1 MAQDHYKTLGV
12 DKSASADEIKRAFRK
27 LAHEYH
33 PDKKTGNAEKFK
45 EINEAYQTLSNEG
58 KRRQYDQFGQSFT
71 GTGSQAGGGYYGG
84 NPFSQGF
91 NGFNQGNVNFDFGDV
106 GDLGDIFGS
115 FFGGTTGGRPS
126 SRRGADLQTELAID
140 FKEAVFGAEKT
151 IELNKQIV
159 CDVCNGTGAEPDSKI
174 NACKTC
180 NGRGRVIRAQQ
191 TFLGTIQTE
200 AVCPQCQGAGQ
211 VPEKKCPKCRG
222 AGHIKGAEKIKVT
235 IPAGID
241 NGQSLRLSGKGEV
254 GERGQSGDLLVR
266 IRVRSHPR
274 FHRDGFNIYSV
285 CHLSLKQA
293 VLGDKI
299 EIETVDGLVNL
310 KIPEGTQS
318 QTKLKLPGKGVP
330 HLNSRGRGDQIVE
343 VIVDIPKGLNR
354 QQKKLLEQ
362 LDI

>member
-1 MAQDHYKTLGV
+1 MAQDYYKTLGI

-58 KRRQYDQFGQSFT
+58 KRRQYDQFGQAFT
-71 GTGSQAGGGYYGG
+71 GAGPRPGSGHYGG
-84 NPFSQGF
+84 NPFGQGF

-115 FFGGTTGGRPS
+115 FFGGATGGRQTP
-126 SRRGADLQTELAID
+126 RRGADLQTELIID

-151 IELNKQIV
+151 IELNKQVV
-159 CDVCNGTGAEPDSKI
+159 CDTCNGTGAEPDSKV

-180 NGRGRVIRAQQ
+180 NGHGRVIRAQQ

-200 AVCPQCQGAGQ
+200 ATCPDCQGAGQ
-211 VPEKKCPKCRG
+211 VPEKKCHKCHG
-222 AGHIKGAEKIKVT
+222 NGHIRGNEKIKIT

-241 NGQSLRLSGKGEV
+241 DGQSLRLSGQGEA
-254 GERGQSGDLLVR
+254 GEKGQSGDLLVR
-266 IRVRSHPR
+266 IRVRPHPK
-274 FHRDGFNIYSV
+274 FHRDGFNIYSSH
-285 CHLSLKQA
+285 HLSIKQA
-293 VLGDKI
+293 VLGDKV
-299 EIETVDGLVNL
+299 EIETIDGLINL
-310 KIPEGTQS
+310 RIPEGTQG
-318 QTKLKLPGKGVP
+318 QTKFKLPGKGVT

-343 VIVDIPKGLNR
+343 VIVDIPKNLGR
-354 QQKKLLEQ
+354 QQKKILEQ